1 MAHLGEIILQ
11 YSYSCIL
18 IIIFAIQMEK
28 KYLISETVSIQYVDY
43 LFSSK
48 GVIFLSIIY
57 NCLQKSGSL
66 LLIF

>member
-28 KYLISETVSIQYVDY
+28 NLISETVSIQYVDY